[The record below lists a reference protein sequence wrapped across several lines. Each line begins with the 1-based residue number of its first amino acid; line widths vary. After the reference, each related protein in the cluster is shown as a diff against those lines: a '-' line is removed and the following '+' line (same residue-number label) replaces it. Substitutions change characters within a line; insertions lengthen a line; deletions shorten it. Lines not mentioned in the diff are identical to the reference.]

1 MVDHG
6 IERFWTNSGKDSN
19 DDAQEVEKVDK
30 SWMWMKSVKTTE
42 IRLDKKTK
50 AVAEVFGK

>member
-19 DDAQEVEKVDK
+19 EDAQEVEKVDK